1 MREMQLQ
8 GLGDMVL
15 ATAII
20 PQVRNSFPRPNGR
33 SPCSWVLGVS
43 EITITGSLL
52 DDEETE
58 GRELPGVAQDCDFA
72 FVGSLGIRESAR
84 VAQIRLDDNDSRVR
98 AFLLHQS
105 RSTRGPYTI
114 GSYIY
119 FDCVQTRPA
128 AVGSSRK

>member
-1 MREMQLQ
+1 M
-8 GLGDMVL
+8 
-15 ATAII
+15 
-20 PQVRNSFPRPNGR
+20 
-33 SPCSWVLGVS
+33 LGVS

-52 DDEETE
+52 DDEETQR
-58 GRELPGVAQDCDFA
+58 RELPGAAQDCDFA

-84 VAQIRLDDNDSRVR
+84 VAQIRLDNDSRVR

-119 FDCVQTRPA
+119 FGCIQTRPA
-128 AVGSSRK
+128 AVGSSGN